1 MLSILLLINIREK
14 WKYAN
19 KPRWT
24 LPIVNTMATAIAVD
38 LFRNLQQTPKQK
50 KRDVRCFL
58 KARKAN
64 CSALTQLINCRL
76 LKYVAYLFWA
86 LYALTALLRVDA
98 YRGMRQCRISIS
110 RRSWIR
116 SNSNMITGLYSLFQ
130 HRWRMQLNT
139 DFTISLLFCTLH
151 VMHCPRDSF

>member
-38 LFRNLQQTPKQK
+38 LFRNLQQTPKQ

-130 HRWRMQLNT
+130 H
-139 DFTISLLFCTLH
+139 FSISLLFCTLH